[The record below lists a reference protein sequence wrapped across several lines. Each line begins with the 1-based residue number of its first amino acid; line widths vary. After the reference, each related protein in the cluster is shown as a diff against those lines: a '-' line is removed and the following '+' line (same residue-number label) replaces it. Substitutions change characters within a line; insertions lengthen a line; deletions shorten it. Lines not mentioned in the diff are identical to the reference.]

1 MQSTFEKDFPRR
13 FFLVLELST
22 PRRGAASWL
31 ASATGIAEQKW
42 RNLLLGRIAPSI
54 DMTVALCALRPQWAK
69 WLMVGST
76 EGENEQP
83 PELPELPTVV
93 DLAGKHPQK

>member
-1 MQSTFEKDFPRR
+1 MQSTSEKDFFYR

-22 PRRGAASWL
+22 PRRGAAGWL

-42 RNLLLGRIAPSI
+42 RNLMLGRIAPSI

-76 EGENEQP
+76 DGENEQP
-83 PELPELPTVV
+83 PELPELPNVV
-93 DLAGKHPQK
+93 DLVAKYPQK